1 MDRSNMLV
9 VGPPGVGKLSWFLD
23 LVWNS
28 IEKGENVVFVTTDI
42 HPDEVMKSIVRYA
55 NERDLLSIHNM
66 RFVDCYSSSLETD
79 SSDVPP
85 EGIHFVKSLS
95 NIEEITLAI
104 SKAIGNLGKPVRIL
118 FYTVSTLFLH
128 NSAQSVARFFQMLCS
143 RIKTDYGRAAFAIH
157 QGVHEDRTVALIS
170 SMVDGVVE
178 MRFND
183 NLDREWRLHHLKGM
197 RTSSAF
203 ENLELMP
210 RTSIWEEFEATNY
223 GIVVNPQRKRIE
235 DRLLEYG
242 CTTVQARREVEL

>member
-1 MDRSNMLV
+1 MLV

-23 LVWNS
+23 MVWHS
-28 IEKGENVVFVTTDI
+28 IEQRENVVFVTTDI
-42 HPDEVMKSIVRYA
+42 HPEEVRRSIVRYA

-66 RFVDCYSSSLETD
+66 RFVDCYSSSLEND
-79 SSDVPP
+79 SSDVAL
-85 EGIHFVKSLS
+85 EGVYTVKSLS

-104 SKAIGNLGKPVRIL
+104 SKAIGSLGKPARIL

-128 NSAQSVARFFQMLCS
+128 NSAQSVARFLQMLCS
-143 RIKTDYGRAAFAIH
+143 RIKTDYGCAAFAIH

-183 NLDREWRLHHLKGM
+183 GLDREWRLHHLKGM

-203 ENLELMP
+203 QSLELMP
-210 RTSIWEEFEATNY
+210 GSSIWEEFEATNY
-223 GIVVNPQRKRIE
+223 GIVVSPRRKRIE
-235 DRLLEYG
+235 DTLQEYG
-242 CTTVQARREVEL
+242 YSIQPLGKEIQP